1 MREGHLG
8 HGTEYIGS
16 ETSRI
21 LSLTLKIEFGTFIVE
36 NVTQRSVFFMSIKK
50 HKCKNDSA
58 STALE

>member
-8 HGTEYIGS
+8 RGTDYIGS
-16 ETSRI
+16 ETNRM
-21 LSLTLKIEFGTFIVE
+21 LTYHSQFDIFIVE
-36 NVTQRSVFFMSIKK
+36 NMTQRSVFFMSIKK